1 MNTWYCNNAI
11 ACAIAFGDCFWRL
24 FLKKSRSYSPMRSIG
39 L

>member
-11 ACAIAFGDCFWRL
+11 ANAIIEGDCFCRL